1 MPRRQVTR
9 TAAVPRPS
17 NPTHDIWIASGQ
29 VESLRATLRALRGDP
44 EPPASPSAPPLSMEF
59 PLTSHLSHLSSLSPS
74 PAVPLSVRLP
84 PSPSVEVGVYAPP
97 LSMLSMEFP
106 LTSHLSHL
114 SSLSPSH
121 AVPLSVRL
129 PPSPSVEVGVY
140 APPLSM
146 EFPLTS
152 HLSHLSSLSPS
163 PAVPLSVRLPPSP
176 SVEVGVY
183 APTTNSPPKKLPPK
197 DGDLGYRGPCRP
209 DPVLLIKGACRFV
222 LSE

>member
-1 MPRRQVTR
+1 M
-9 TAAVPRPS
+9 
-17 NPTHDIWIASGQ
+17 
-29 VESLRATLRALRGDP
+29 ESLRATLRALRGDP

-114 SSLSPSH
+114 SSLSPS
-121 AVPLSVRL
+121 
-129 PPSPSVEVGVY
+129 
-140 APPLSM
+140 
-146 EFPLTS
+146 
-152 HLSHLSSLSPS
+152 